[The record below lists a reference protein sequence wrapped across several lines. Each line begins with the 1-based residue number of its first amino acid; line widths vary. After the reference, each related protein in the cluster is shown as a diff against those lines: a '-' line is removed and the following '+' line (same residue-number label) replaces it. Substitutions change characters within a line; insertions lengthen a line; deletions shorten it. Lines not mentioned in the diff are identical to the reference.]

1 MERSLESRALLA
13 LWAGAHGSD
22 QPVAAV
28 HKSDSAAARP
38 AGRSLERRIFRDVLR
53 HEIRPRYRPTIP
65 GARLPQASLLQRVR
79 FGPLH
84 ELVEDDKVLLDVGK
98 NNAGTIEVCIGAI
111 AGRIFELAV
120 LEQLLA
126 EGRARAERD

>member
-1 MERSLESRALLA
+1 MRWQRFLA
-13 LWAGAHGSD
+13 VD
-22 QPVAAV
+22 
-28 HKSDSAAARP
+28 
-38 AGRSLERRIFRDVLR
+38 RD
-53 HEIRPRYRPTIP
+53 Y
-65 GARLPQASLLQRVR
+65 
-79 FGPLH
+79 PLH